1 MTGAPSV
8 EDLVLGH
15 VLDARRRGRGG
26 GAMGQ
31 LGTPKERQTRAL
43 LRNAGGPRGWQSVVR
58 LASFPYTRIGIT
70 AVRAIGSTAV
80 IEFEAVN
87 A

>member
-1 MTGAPSV
+1 VTGAPSV

-15 VLDARRRGRGG
+15 VLDSRGRGG
-26 GAMGQ
+26 GASGQ
-31 LGTPKERQTRAL
+31 LGTPRERQTRAL
-43 LRNAGGPRGWQSVVR
+43 LRNAGAPRGWQSVVR
-58 LASFPYTRIGIT
+58 LTSFPYTRIGTT
-70 AVRAIGSTAV
+70 AVRTVGSTAV